1 MGSKGGLVH
10 SREGGNLVAFVF
22 EIEKCQ
28 GNDTGLLPRQERRNL
43 MRRLTLVAQ
52 YS

>member
-22 EIEKCQ
+22 EIEKRK
-28 GNDTGLLPRQERRNL
+28 GNDTGLLPGKERRSL
-43 MRRLTLVAQ
+43 MRRLTSVAQ